1 MRRVMLLILLLFL
14 TSFLSAQ
21 SKNSLS
27 GEWKQLLPDSID
39 GWQRIAAD
47 EIYQANNL
55 YEFLDG
61 GAEVYLQYGFRRLI
75 HRIYRRNNGPD
86 ILLDF
91 FDMGNCDNAYG
102 LFLQQSVDSD
112 STFGQGSYYAQG
124 YLLFWK
130 NRYLITILALQE
142 TPQSKRAVFDL
153 ARQIDNR
160 IQPPCPLPALPSKL
174 PLKKQIKH
182 SLRFFHTYFW
192 LRRAFNLPEKNIFRI
207 TDSVKVALAR
217 YSDGTTLAL
226 IAYPEAKQAL
236 KVMKVLLRS
245 YFKTSSRTP
254 VVQKGNDHYL
264 LEVKGH
270 ILIFA
275 RNSRGSA
282 PLKNL
287 LTILKNSQ

>member
-1 MRRVMLLILLLFL
+1 MRRITLFILLLFL

-61 GAEVYLQYGFRRLI
+61 GAEVYLHYGFRRLI

-91 FDMGNCDNAYG
+91 YDMGNCDNAYG

-130 NRYLITILALQE
+130 SRYLITILALQE

-153 ARQIDNR
+153 ARKIDNR

-174 PLKKQIKH
+174 PLKKRIKH

-236 KVMKVLLRS
+236 KVMEALLRS
-245 YFKTSSRTP
+245 YFKTSSQTP

-264 LEVKGH
+264 LEVKGN